1 MPSVEIV
8 NVVGMITY
16 RQELDLQALTDTFST
31 RDEISSVTYEP
42 VDNHWIQA
50 QFEPDDSYVAI
61 YRSGRCSVA
70 GAKSIEHF
78 EEIAQRVT
86 GVMRDLLEFDYEP
99 ETEVNNI
106 VATAELKLNTSLEIL
121 AIHLGM
127 ESIEYEPEQFPAL
140 LFRGT
145 DHTILLFSSGKM
157 VCTGLSDTEKVSKA
171 IEEMKARIQ
180 SVQ

>member
-1 MPSVEIV
+1 MSAEIV

-16 RQELDLQALTDTFST
+16 RQELDLQALADTFST
-31 RDEISSVTYEP
+31 LDEISSVTYEP
-42 VDNHWIQA
+42 VDNHWLQA
-50 QFEPDDSYVAI
+50 RFEPDDSYVAF

-70 GAKSIEHF
+70 GANSIEHF

-106 VATAELKLNTSLEIL
+106 VTTAELELNTPLEVL

-127 ESIEYEPEQFPAL
+127 ESVEYEPEQFPAL

-157 VCTGLSDTEKVSKA
+157 VCTGLSDTEKVSKT